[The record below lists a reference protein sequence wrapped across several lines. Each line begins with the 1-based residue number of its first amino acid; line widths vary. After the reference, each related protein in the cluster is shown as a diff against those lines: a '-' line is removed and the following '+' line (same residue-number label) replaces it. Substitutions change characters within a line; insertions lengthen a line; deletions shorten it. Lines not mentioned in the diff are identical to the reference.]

1 MKKIWLIFIV
11 VIQSGFCLADDKN
24 WYVGLGI
31 GNAKYKESSFSEN
44 DNLFS
49 ISGGYVF
56 NDFISVD
63 ASYIDL
69 GNVKGSVIN
78 EDAISLVQD
87 VLALD
92 AKGFTVASVY
102 SWQLTTPL
110 TLSAKLGVSVFD
122 LNKKWSGGTFV
133 DPILAAD
140 TGGSEVDLF
149 VGAQLQYMLSDTISL
164 GLNWDRYQLD
174 KTDVDGLYARIKFH
188 F

>member
-1 MKKIWLIFIV
+1 MKKIWLLLV
-11 VIQSGFCLADDKN
+11 VVSYSGFCLADDRN
-24 WYVGLGI
+24 WYVGLGL
-31 GNAKYKESSFSEN
+31 GNAKYDESNFSEN

-49 ISGGYVF
+49 LSGGFVF
-56 NDFISVD
+56 NDFISID

-69 GNVKGSVIN
+69 GNVNGPTVN
-78 EDAISLVQD
+78 PDVISLIQD
-87 VLALD
+87 NLEID
-92 AKGFTVASVY
+92 ANGFTVASVFN
-102 SWQLTTPL
+102 WQLTTPL

-122 LNKKWSGGTFV
+122 INKKWSGGTVV

-149 VGAQLQYMLSDTISL
+149 FGAQLQYMLSDSVSL

-174 KTDVDGLYARIKFH
+174 KTDIDGLYARIKFH